1 MKFKNILI
9 LEETGCDASK
19 CEGSWTTITA
29 TQYDTYKTQANIQ
42 ACFTAPS
49 SYKYCKLKKKENPPV
64 DNSKPCVQPTECPP
78 NVEEFLT
85 WYWKDKGWVDASG
98 NPDTKSHQDEING
111 VDLNSKKCV
120 TKKYSNTY
128 EGAKTKYTGKCKAG
142 ATGTEGLKI
151 AYANSKEKYTPTQ
164 NIVTVDQTTTT
175 TTVKPIDPEVQKFRN
190 EFDVEFFPIVDQLGL
205 TPDQWGRMHNTMPDI
220 NPPTSYR
227 VLQQITAKIV
237 DYIGKFY
244 RSKEFGLFVEILDT
258 FIELY
263 GDKTDSEGNVTKNSV
278 IKPEFFTNFGGTIEE
293 VKVLS
298 QSIKTK
304 NTQVANKMNY
314 DSLSDPETNVEN
326 LFQEVIVTVLEE
338 PQNYFTKPLQMYAF
352 RYTRL
357 GAIPDIDLSPINKV
371 LDGAVDQLNC
381 LSVLD
386 VYGKYRLNTL
396 VSKELRSDLVTK
408 GQKCLC
414 KNFYKDLGK
423 LSIKD
428 KFDKEKRTLAKKR
441 LATYNTMGISIN
453 NC

>member
-1 MKFKNILI
+1 MKFSNFLI
-9 LEETGCDASK
+9 LEDTSCSTSECDGGTTTCAGQESKCSTLKNDANFLVCVDNATRASK
-19 CEGSWTTITA
+19 WFC
-29 TQYDTYKTQANIQ
+29 
-42 ACFTAPS
+42 
-49 SYKYCKLKKKENPPV
+49 KKKVKKVEPDPV
-64 DNSKPCVQPTECPP
+64 KPDPVTPAGECPE
-78 NVEEFLT
+78 NQADFVKYIWILNN
-85 WYWKDKGWVDASG
+85 WVDPTGSQ
-98 NPDTKSHQDEING
+98 NPDNLKHQTRACGINSG
-111 VDLNSKKCV
+111 KVALTCDFAKASTMKC
-120 TKKYSNTY
+120 
-128 EGAKTKYTGKCKAG
+128 GDGMKA
-142 ATGTEGLKI
+142 I
-151 AYANSKEKYTPTQ
+151 WKEKKEDYNTWKKNQ
-164 NIVTVDQTTTT
+164 ENVVQTTTT

-227 VLQQITAKIV
+227 VLQQITTKIV

-293 VKVLS
+293 VKALS

-414 KNFYKDLGK
+414 NNFYKDLGK

>member
-1 MKFKNILI
+1 VSQNACTDKKNRNDYIVCS
-9 LEETGCDASK
+9 ETNP
-19 CEGSWTTITA
+19 TTRVETH
-29 TQYDTYKTQANIQ
+29 KWF
-42 ACFTAPS
+42 C
-49 SYKYCKLKKKENPPV
+49 KKKEKVNPDPIT
-64 DNSKPCVQPTECPP
+64 PTPTPEGECPDDQVDFVKYIWIS
-78 NVEEFLT
+78 N
-85 WYWKDKGWVDASG
+85 GWVDPAGSQTPNKLKYQTKACGINDKGVALTCDFNKASTMKRKDG
-98 NPDTKSHQDEING
+98 TCG
-111 VDLNSKKCV
+111 
-120 TKKYSNTY
+120 
-128 EGAKTKYTGKCKAG
+128 EGMRA
-142 ATGTEGLKI
+142 I
-151 AYANSKEKYTPTQ
+151 WKEKKEDYNTWKKGQ
-164 NIVTVDQTTTT
+164 ENVVQTTTT

-304 NTQVANKMNY
+304 NSEMKLDTNF
-314 DSLSDPETNVEN
+314 DSLSDPETELRY
-326 LFQEVIVTVLEE
+326 LFQEVIVTVLQE
-338 PQNYFTKPLQMYAF
+338 PQNYFTKPLQMRAF
-352 RYTRL
+352 RYTKSEL
-357 GAIPDIDLSPINKV
+357 IDNIDLSPINEV
-371 LDGAVDQLNC
+371 LSGAVDQQNC
-381 LSVLD
+381 LKVLD
-386 VYGKYRLNTL
+386 VDGKYSSNPQVPENL
-396 VSKELRSDLVTK
+396 KLRIRRM

-414 KNFYKDLGK
+414 ANFYKDLGK

-428 KFDKEKRTLAKKR
+428 KFDKEKRNLAKRR
-441 LATYNTMGISIN
+441 LASLNSMGIYMSK
-453 NC
+453 C